1 MSKWWQKYCFQTV
14 AFGYIYL
21 FLIEMLLPNMTHW
34 YRIRSVL
41 FYLSCHHHS
50 IQPWSMA
57 HHHNDWCFNTS
68 ADSSI
73 SGVVDE
79 KQNINEQI
87 KRASD
92 GIILLLYKKKKKNGR
107 MIRGNL
113 RNELIYG
120 FGVAVMITDCW
131 QCLFFLSLFTCD
143 NIIRFYTGSA
153 CAFTLSLARHQLR
166 I

>member
-1 MSKWWQKYCFQTV
+1 
-14 AFGYIYL
+14 
-21 FLIEMLLPNMTHW
+21 
-34 YRIRSVL
+34 
-41 FYLSCHHHS
+41 
-50 IQPWSMA
+50 
-57 HHHNDWCFNTS
+57 
-68 ADSSI
+68 
-73 SGVVDE
+73 
-79 KQNINEQI
+79 
-87 KRASD
+87 
-92 GIILLLYKKKKKNGR
+92 